1 LIHLFFIKKFKNIII
16 ESEFISQETSQLH
29 PYAPFIQKIVIF
41 AWKIETFL
49 FSIHLAF
56 VWFERNRGER
66 DREERKRREV
76 GDFSCLVRREIEK
89 REE

>member
-1 LIHLFFIKKFKNIII
+1 VVLVKWKELFF
-16 ESEFISQETSQLH
+16 L
-29 PYAPFIQKIVIF
+29 
-41 AWKIETFL
+41 
-49 FSIHLAF
+49 F

>member
-1 LIHLFFIKKFKNIII
+1 MYLDNQSVCVSYRAILDNLMVAIEVVPYTKFK
-16 ESEFISQETSQLH
+16 T
-29 PYAPFIQKIVIF
+29 K
-41 AWKIETFL
+41 
-49 FSIHLAF
+49 
-56 VWFERNRGER
+56 FERNRGER

>member
-1 LIHLFFIKKFKNIII
+1 MN
-16 ESEFISQETSQLH
+16 EF
-29 PYAPFIQKIVIF
+29 V
-41 AWKIETFL
+41 FL
-49 FSIHLAF
+49 LAF

-76 GDFSCLVRREIEK
+76 GDFCCLVREIEK